1 MNIIN
6 SNYTSEQ
13 LKKYYEKMEA
23 TVDPKLFSKVVRI
36 SIAITVAPCVIA
48 GISLWC
54 YWFVAKIPLLNLV
67 FLISSLITALTL
79 VFGSSIT
86 GFLADYHIKKGHHF
100 FNPLNTTQLPE
111 YMHDVLLSEKLSL
124 LESGDLTVL
133 KKGDSQVV
141 LFKNKEGN
149 EEQEYI
155 ACAVNII
162 NNDTL
167 DFSCHDEDIAK
178 ILASNNLL

>member
-1 MNIIN
+1 
-6 SNYTSEQ
+6 
-13 LKKYYEKMEA
+13 MEVA
-23 TVDPKLFSKVVRI
+23 ADPKLFSKVIWI
-36 SIAITVAPCVIA
+36 SVAVTVVPLVIA
-48 GISLWC
+48 AISLYC
-54 YWFVAKIPLLNLV
+54 YWFVERNQLLNLV

-79 VFGSSIT
+79 VFGSHIT

-100 FNPLNTTQLPE
+100 LNPLIATRLPE